1 MNLPPLHPAIVHFPI
16 ALITLSVIAEL
27 IGYFGRNQAART
39 VAWWALA
46 SAAISG
52 PITILA
58 GYSDMWRAS
67 LAPEVHELVHT
78 HLKIGWTLGVAILG
92 LAIWRWSIRRKPEQG
107 PGGGY
112 LTAAALVF
120 ALTMFQGWYG
130 GEMAYAHGAGVAAA
144 GQGMHPREMARA
156 RLTPVAEA
164 LRKLPFIGE
173 EKGHHGG
180 GHKHGEKSGQTQP
193 AHEHDANASAS
204 PTAPSPAEQ

>member
-1 MNLPPLHPAIVHFPI
+1 MDGQELGTDESQRSAKQNAKSASAPPRTGIPFLDMNLPPLHPAIVHFPI
-16 ALITLSVIAEL
+16 ALITLSVIVEL

-46 SAAISG
+46 GAAISG

-92 LAIWRWSIRRKPEQG
+92 LAIWRWLIRRKPEQG

-130 GEMAYAHGAGVAAA
+130 GEMAYAHGVGVAAA
-144 GQGMHPREMARA
+144 SDVQ
-156 RLTPVAEA
+156 
-164 LRKLPFIGE
+164 
-173 EKGHHGG
+173 
-180 GHKHGEKSGQTQP
+180 S
-193 AHEHDANASAS
+193 DSA
-204 PTAPSPAEQ
+204 